1 MGKWEPLKPRT
12 YVRYPFLVRLKF
24 NSIFQIPVTQ
34 VLRTTEQGRAGGG
47 EGPKGY

>member
-24 NSIFQIPVTQ
+24 NC
-34 VLRTTEQGRAGGG
+34 LRFPNPGDTGITEQGRAGGG
-47 EGPKGY
+47 EGSKVI